1 MGFLILDYLFSNI
14 LILYLVKKDYPMTKT
29 QFDNRMGKVVRVGTF
44 FCFIV
49 IIALIISEIP
59 SFFLGAIYL
68 IIIGLWLSL
77 GLGTLVTLKIMYWL
91 RKDIKETFKEKALGE
106 LKAWESI
113 PELNLEESLDK
124 PHLDWFVGFVERL
137 IFSIFVAVSPKPAIT
152 AMGVW
157 LALRLATSW
166 HKKKGEDRPF
176 VQLLIRSLALSSLVG
191 GAISLCFAGVGGWL
205 IGTGIRIIWPD
216 FPNICW
222 TALSNLFN

>member
-68 IIIGLWLSL
+68 IIIGLWLSF

-113 PELNLEESLDK
+113 PELNLEEIFDK

-166 HKKKGEDRPF
+166 HKRKGEDRTF

-191 GAISLCFAGVGGWL
+191 GAISLCFAGFGGWL
-205 IGTGIRIIWPD
+205 IGTGI
-216 FPNICW
+216 
-222 TALSNLFN
+222 